1 MFAGYDDY
9 SLAILIAIALGLE
22 YEQQRRARNTSKRR
36 RLLARRDRVPRSAI
50 LPTCLSPVRYLLS
63 SRSDGAYIRYF
74 GLDVS
79 TFEVLLDP
87 FDSILALNALSQ

>member
-1 MFAGYDDY
+1 MPYDDY
-9 SLAILIAIALGLE
+9 TLAVLIVLALSYQFEQKRARRQRKRQRRLIKRRDQVPRAAILSTSHSP
-22 YEQQRRARNTSKRR
+22 ARF
-36 RLLARRDRVPRSAI
+36 
-50 LPTCLSPVRYLLS
+50 LLS